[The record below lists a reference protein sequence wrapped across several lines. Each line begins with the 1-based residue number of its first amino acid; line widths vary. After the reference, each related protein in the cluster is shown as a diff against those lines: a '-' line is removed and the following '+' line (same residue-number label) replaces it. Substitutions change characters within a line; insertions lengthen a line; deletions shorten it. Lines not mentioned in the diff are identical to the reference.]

1 MPTLLASPAVT
12 DLLAATA
19 ELVSVPSVSRGER
32 ALADR
37 IEARLAARSGLEV
50 VRIGD
55 NVVAR
60 TRLGRATRLLLA
72 GHTDTVPPAGNEIAR
87 IDGDI
92 LWGVG
97 SADMKGGLAVMLDL
111 AERAVEPEFDLTW
124 VFYTTEEVARSENG
138 LLVVAAER
146 PDLLAADAAIL
157 GEPTGA
163 RIEAGCQGVLKVDI
177 TMGGERAHT
186 ARPWMGRNAI
196 HRLGPLLERLAAFGG
211 REPEIDGCRYRE
223 ALEAVAVSGGVAG
236 NVVPDSATVTVSHRF
251 APDHDR
257 EQALAGLRSLIGP
270 AFDPDQGDMLEVVD
284 FAAAASPGLDH
295 PLFARLLAA
304 TEAPPRAKLGWTDVA
319 FFVERGVPAVNFG
332 PGDPELAHRADEHV
346 SRADLDKVRR
356 VLGELVGG

>member
-1 MPTLLASPAVT
+1 MT

-19 ELVSVPSVSRGER
+19 ELVSVPSVSHGER

-37 IEARLAARSGLEV
+37 LEARLAAARGPLEV

-60 TRLGRATRLLLA
+60 TRLGRGQRLLLA
-72 GHTDTVPPAGNEIAR
+72 GHTDTVPPAAGNEVPRVA
-87 IDGDI
+87 DDI
-92 LWGVG
+92 CWGVG
-97 SADMKGGLAVMLDL
+97 AADMKGGLAVMVDL
-111 AERAVEPEFDLTW
+111 AESVEDPPFDLTW

-163 RIEAGCQGVLKVDI
+163 LVEAGCQGVLKVDI
-177 TMGGERAHT
+177 TLGGERAHT

-196 HRLGPLLERLAAFGG
+196 HRLGPLLARLAAFGG

-223 ALEAVAVSGGVAG
+223 SLEAVAVRGGVAG

-251 APDHDR
+251 APDRDG
-257 EQALAGLRSLIGP
+257 EQALAGLSSLIQG
-270 AFDPDQGDMLEVVD
+270 AFDPRLGDTLEVVD
-284 FAAAASPGLDH
+284 LAPAAAPGLDH
-295 PLFARLLAA
+295 PVLAGLLAA
-304 TEAPPRAKLGWTDVA
+304 TGSPPRAKLGWTDVA
-319 FFVERGVPAVNFG
+319 FFAERGVPAVNFG
-332 PGDPELAHRADEHV
+332 PGDPELAHRADERV
-346 SRADLDKVRR
+346 SRADLDNVRR
-356 VLGELVGG
+356 VLGQLVGG